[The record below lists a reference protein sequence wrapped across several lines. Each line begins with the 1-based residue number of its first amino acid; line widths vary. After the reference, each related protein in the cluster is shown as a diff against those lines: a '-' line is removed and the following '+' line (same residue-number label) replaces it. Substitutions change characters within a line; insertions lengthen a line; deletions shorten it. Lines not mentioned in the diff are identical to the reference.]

1 MWRVRWSSLLLIQ
14 RLSDCKILRSCLQS
28 SLERGQR
35 IAESLAGGMGDC
47 FIQQLPSQHL
57 LCALGLEDLT
67 AALRKH
73 PSLQDRLDRPA
84 RIDGG
89 KQNMPRGGPGA
100 EQRESSHRTEPW
112 PWDTSSRDRV
122 TGSGEQALPSWLTPN
137 RSQAKT
143 PGVSCSP

>member
-1 MWRVRWSSLLLIQ
+1 MIQ

-47 FIQQLPSQHL
+47 FIRQLPSQHL

-89 KQNMPRGGPGA
+89 KQNMPRAGPGA
-100 EQRESSHRTEPW
+100 EQRESSHQGQRRGQQKERLTLEA
-112 PWDTSSRDRV
+112 DRP
-122 TGSGEQALPSWLTPN
+122 GFQSWSGHSELE
-137 RSQAKT
+137 KT
-143 PGVSCSP
+143 AA